1 MGCCFST
8 SYCGY
13 PFLDNYLHIR
23 IKSID
28 GLRLKGDVLSVCS
41 AGGDLYIRVSYRGN
55 VQSTKIKKIC
65 GRDCVFNESL
75 ILKSSKPSENDCIK
89 IELIDFD
96 HITGDDVLGVCHIQG
111 PDKLNKCIEE
121 KRFRLIG
128 KEGKSIGGVSIDHF
142 TFIKQKINK
151 YDGPFKA
158 CCCLFCC
165 QNVGQLMD

>member
-23 IKSID
+23 IKTID
-28 GLRLKGDVLSVCS
+28 NLRLKGDILSICS

-55 VQSTKIKKIC
+55 VQSTKISKIC
-65 GRDCVFNESL
+65 GRDAVFNECL
-75 ILKSSKPSENDCIK
+75 VLKSSKPSENESVK

-96 HITGDDVLGVCHIQG
+96 HITGDDILGVCHIQG
-111 PDKLNKCIEE
+111 PDKLNHDISE

-128 KEGKSIGGVSIDHF
+128 KEGKAIGGISIDQFHF
-142 TFIKQKINK
+142 LKQKINK
-151 YDGPFKA
+151 YDGPLKA
-158 CCCLFCC
+158 FCCLFCC
-165 QNVGQLMD
+165 QNVGSLTD